1 MDPSIEDDHSDIIV
15 VLNSH
20 SYNVL
25 LLFPKKAMI
34 YRDYFKLIL
43 TQATLSK
50 LFLLRTLQTSMEPN
64 LRKMKEEVTE
74 LSPPQIT
81 SNSDQSSCGGRV
93 GGWEWGG
100 VGFDSKWLRGLQ
112 RCRPHRKCNFLSFQF
127 WMLIWMMWSLSSCS
141 WENILVFGHLC
152 KYCRRKWN
160 TLQVKNR
167 KLISIILSL

>member
-1 MDPSIEDDHSDIIV
+1 MIDPAIEDDHNDIIV

-34 YRDYFKLIL
+34 YSHYFKLIL

-50 LFLLRTLQTSMEPN
+50 LFLIRALQTSMEPN
-64 LRKMKEEVTE
+64 LRNMKEEVTE

-93 GGWEWGG
+93 GG
-100 VGFDSKWLRGLQ
+100 
-112 RCRPHRKCNFLSFQF
+112 
-127 WMLIWMMWSLSSCS
+127 
-141 WENILVFGHLC
+141 
-152 KYCRRKWN
+152 
-160 TLQVKNR
+160 
-167 KLISIILSL
+167 

>member
-93 GGWEWGG
+93 GG
-100 VGFDSKWLRGLQ
+100 
-112 RCRPHRKCNFLSFQF
+112 
-127 WMLIWMMWSLSSCS
+127 
-141 WENILVFGHLC
+141 
-152 KYCRRKWN
+152 
-160 TLQVKNR
+160 
-167 KLISIILSL
+167 

>member
-1 MDPSIEDDHSDIIV
+1 MIDPAIEDDHNDIIV

-34 YRDYFKLIL
+34 YRHYFKLIP

-64 LRKMKEEVTE
+64 LRKMKEEVTQ
-74 LSPPQIT
+74 LSPPQIR

-93 GGWEWGG
+93 GG
-100 VGFDSKWLRGLQ
+100 
-112 RCRPHRKCNFLSFQF
+112 
-127 WMLIWMMWSLSSCS
+127 
-141 WENILVFGHLC
+141 
-152 KYCRRKWN
+152 
-160 TLQVKNR
+160 
-167 KLISIILSL
+167 